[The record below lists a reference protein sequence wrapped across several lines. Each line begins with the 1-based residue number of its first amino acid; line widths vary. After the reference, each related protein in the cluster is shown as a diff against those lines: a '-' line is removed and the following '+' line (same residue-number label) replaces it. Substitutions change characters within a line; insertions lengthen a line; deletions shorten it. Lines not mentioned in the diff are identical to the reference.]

1 MVYEYK
7 VTVAKVPMMKY
18 RVEVWQRRTGD
29 HEEKGPWACIATYE
43 TYTHEGYMTSKE
55 RLRLILRDLARSA

>member
-7 VTVAKVPMMKY
+7 VTVSKIPSMQYMVT
-18 RVEVWQRRTGD
+18 VWQRTTGD
-29 HEEKGPWACIATYE
+29 HEEKGAWTRIAGYK
-43 TYTHEGYMTSKE
+43 TYTHEGHFSSRE